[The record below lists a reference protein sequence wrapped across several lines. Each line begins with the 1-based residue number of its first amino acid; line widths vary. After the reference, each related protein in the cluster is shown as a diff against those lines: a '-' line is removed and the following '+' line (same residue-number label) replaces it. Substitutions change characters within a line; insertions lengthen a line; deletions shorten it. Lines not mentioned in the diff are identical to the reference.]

1 MLDDILKK
9 IPTSLILCLTLFCG
23 CVCYILMSSDSTSN
37 TNNNEVDKNL
47 IVKNEIIDLF
57 NQIGDKYS
65 FNVTRTF
72 GNSIHK
78 WNYYTD
84 SKLEIFDGEFYS
96 NKTYL
101 VYNNKKYVVN
111 LDNYK
116 INRYNDNIKYIN
128 DVYTNKDLIKNIIYY
143 CDLEIINNVK
153 VNCKI
158 NLSDYVREY
167 NSMYNKSL
175 TVQNDK
181 EMLFTISYYST
192 KIDKLVLDYTAFNS
206 LISNSKENLIY
217 EIEYFSTDQED
228 FDNIYKY
235 YKDYLK

>member
-9 IPTSLILCLTLFCG
+9 IPTSLIVCLVLFAG
-23 CVCYILMSSDSTSN
+23 LVCLILFNSEPSSNS
-37 TNNNEVDKNL
+37 NNEVDKNL

-57 NQIGDKYS
+57 NQIGEEYS
-65 FNVTRTF
+65 FRVKRTF
-72 GNSIHK
+72 GSSVHN

-84 SKLEIFDGEFYS
+84 SKLEMYDGDFFS
-96 NKTYL
+96 NNSYL

-111 LDNYK
+111 LNDYK
-116 INRYNDNIKYIN
+116 INNYSGNIIYMNDF
-128 DVYTNKDLIKNIIYY
+128 YTNKDLIKNIIYY

-167 NSMYNKSL
+167 NSMYNESL
-175 TVQNDK
+175 TVENDK

-192 KIDKLVLDYTAFNS
+192 KINKIVLDYTYFNS

-217 EIEYFSTDQED
+217 EIEYLSIDKED
-228 FDNIYKY
+228 FDNIYQY